1 MEKLDFLNT
10 KSEQKISLARFAHLF
25 FSHLYFL
32 ILWSI
37 LLGGVGFALAK
48 YAVKPVYTASSQVV
62 VNQHSK
68 NTQSFNDQQADVQMV
83 NTYKSLVNSPSVL
96 QEASYN
102 LKQYHLSVSDLQNLV
117 KAQTEQNSQ
126 VLIIKAVTY
135 NPNEST
141 AIANAVTNALKAK
154 VNQKMHLDNIIII
167 SRAHVPNGA
176 SFPNLLLFS
185 LVGVVI
191 GFLGSLIY
199 LLIQEISSNI
209 IYDREFVESKYN
221 IPYLGSIGKPH
232 YD

>member
-10 KSEQKISLARFAHLF
+10 KSERKISLARFAHLF

-83 NTYKSLVNSPSVL
+83 NTYKNLVNSPSVL

-102 LKQYHLSVSDLQNLV
+102 LQNLV
-117 KAQTEQNSQ
+117 KTQTEQNSQ

-135 NPNEST
+135 NPNESA

-221 IPYLGSIGKPH
+221 IPY
-232 YD
+232 